1 MKVVLK
7 CYNLFHTFARG
18 WVVNHGNSF
27 RRFHAVATFF
37 SFSTVL
43 FCWRMASGEL
53 DSSDPDF
60 RLINKKLEAKPA
72 VTSNARVRAR
82 YEIVGFERVRM
93 MRFLYGS
100 VLRYFHEMNMYN
112 VLLYFIVS
120 ISFNKYTKESYKYLK
135 VFF

>member
-1 MKVVLK
+1 
-7 CYNLFHTFARG
+7 
-18 WVVNHGNSF
+18 
-27 RRFHAVATFF
+27 
-37 SFSTVL
+37 
-43 FCWRMASGEL
+43 MASGEL